1 MTFQSVEYI
10 LFFSLVFIL
19 YWTICSKNKNH
30 QNGLLVLSSLFFYGY
45 WDWRF
50 LGLLLFTAFTTYYA
64 GILLEKNDDKKKRK
78 LISTLSI
85 VINLLILFY
94 YKYYNFFIQS
104 FIDSFSTF
112 GLGELNFST
121 LKIILPVG
129 ISFYT
134 FTALSYSIDIYQ
146 RKSNATKDILAYLAY
161 VTFFPSILSGPISR
175 AQKQLPQYYQK
186 RIFDYDNAIEACKYI
201 LIGAMMKLCL
211 ADRIGIYVDSVYA
224 NIIQH
229 NGTTLLFTSVLYSV
243 QIYADFAGYSLMA
256 IGSGKL
262 LGINLP
268 ENFNRPYFAKTV
280 SEFWRKWH
288 ISLTTWFRDYIYFPL
303 GGNKV
308 SNARW
313 MMNTMIVFV
322 TSGLWHGAAYT
333 YIIWGFI
340 HGVCMIVERLLYG
353 EKIKQIKDSLSIMN
367 LLRMLMTFI
376 IVTFAWIFFRAESL
390 QDAILIIQKIFTST
404 GNIFM
409 DKSTLLLAFVSLLL
423 VIAYDITKEYN
434 IKLHLLDSKN
444 VFVRYITAIFMICY
458 IIAFGVLNGGSFI
471 YFQF

>member
-280 SEFWRKWH
+280 SEFWR
-288 ISLTTWFRDYIYFPL
+288 
-303 GGNKV
+303 
-308 SNARW
+308 
-313 MMNTMIVFV
+313 
-322 TSGLWHGAAYT
+322 
-333 YIIWGFI
+333 
-340 HGVCMIVERLLYG
+340 
-353 EKIKQIKDSLSIMN
+353 
-367 LLRMLMTFI
+367 
-376 IVTFAWIFFRAESL
+376 
-390 QDAILIIQKIFTST
+390 
-404 GNIFM
+404 
-409 DKSTLLLAFVSLLL
+409 
-423 VIAYDITKEYN
+423 
-434 IKLHLLDSKN
+434 
-444 VFVRYITAIFMICY
+444 
-458 IIAFGVLNGGSFI
+458 
-471 YFQF
+471 